1 MAVYDYPD
9 TLTPQRMEWR
19 SIKAG
24 VQSRSPISGFADTT
38 EFPAERF
45 VWMLTLPDRRLAEAG
60 EPQAYFGRI
69 SGGIDRVRMRHF
81 KQPAPR
87 GTMRGAPTLHASVAR
102 GAQALQIATAGTLKA
117 GDLFKIAGQVF
128 MVFQDCAPVAGVL
141 TVPLV
146 HRVRAALAAGT
157 AVVWDRPTFL
167 AIIPAPSSSISMSP
181 GKAAGMTV
189 ELVEVFA

>member
-9 TLTPQRMEWR
+9 TLTPQSMEWR

-24 VQSRSPISGFADTT
+24 VQSRSPISGFVDTT

-45 VWMLTLPDRRLAEAG
+45 AWLLTLPERRLADAG
-60 EPQAYFGRI
+60 EPQAYFGAL

-81 KQPAPR
+81 KQPVPR
-87 GTMRGAPTLHASVAR
+87 GTMRGSPTLHASVAR
-102 GAQALQIATAGTLKA
+102 GVKVLQIATTGTLKA

-128 MVFQDCAPVAGVL
+128 MAFQDCAPVAGVL

-146 HRVRAALAAGT
+146 HRVRVALAAGT

-167 AIIPAPSSSISMSP
+167 AIIPATSSSITMSP